1 MMAGLDT
8 LFKLNPGLRPRL
20 ACEIRPEGVIAARA
34 ASTPKRGDKS
44 GAGEPVVAFAALP
57 EGALTP
63 GLKVPN
69 LANRP
74 AIVAAMGEVLEA
86 VSPRDRALTLVVPD
100 AAARVVLLDFDTLP
114 PHRQEALSVV
124 RFRLRKMVPFD
135 VETAAVSYQ
144 TMAHRKDE
152 IGVLVTVMPG
162 EVLAEYEAAAR
173 EAGYEP
179 GAVLPSTLAA
189 VAALGGEGAPLVV
202 NHSQQ
207 SVTTAVTQGDE
218 LLLHRSI
225 DLPAE
230 EDARDE
236 ELARAV
242 ITTLAWYEDT
252 LHAVPAAI
260 GYAGP
265 GGAETAARS
274 RWLRFVDRAPD
285 IEDLVAAPAT
295 GTMTS
300 IPAGVT
306 AGVMG
311 ALAS

>member
-1 MMAGLDT
+1 MAGLESI
-8 LFKLNPGLRPRL
+8 FKPTPGMRPRL
-20 ACEIRPEGVIAARA
+20 ACEIRPEGVVAAYAPRGKHG
-34 ASTPKRGDKS
+34 ASD
-44 GAGEPVVAFAALP
+44 PVLAFAPLP

-74 AIVAAMGEVLEA
+74 AVIAAMSQALDAG
-86 VSPRDRALTLVVPD
+86 SPRDRALTVVVPD
-100 AAARVVLLDFDTLP
+100 AAARVLLLDFDTLP
-114 PHRQEALSVV
+114 SNRHEALPVV

-144 TMAHRKDE
+144 VMAHRNNTVS
-152 IGVLVTVMPG
+152 VLVAVMPG

-189 VAALGGEGAPLVV
+189 VAVLGSEGAPLVV
-202 NHSQQ
+202 NHTGN
-207 SVTTAVTQGDE
+207 SVTTAVAQGDE

-225 DLPAE
+225 ELPSEAGARNE
-230 EDARDE
+230 EI
-236 ELARAV
+236 ARAV

-252 LHAVPAAI
+252 LHAVPDSI

-265 GGAETAARS
+265 GGAAAAAES
-274 RWLRFVDRAPD
+274 RWMGFVDRAPR
-285 IEDLVAAPAT
+285 IEDLVTAPSA
-295 GTMTS
+295 GLMTS
-300 IPAGVT
+300 IPAGVA

-311 ALAS
+311 ALAI

>member
-1 MMAGLDT
+1 MAGLESI
-8 LFKLNPGLRPRL
+8 FKPTPGMRPRL
-20 ACEIRPEGVIAARA
+20 ACEIRPEGVVAAYAPRGKHG
-34 ASTPKRGDKS
+34 ASD
-44 GAGEPVVAFAALP
+44 PVLAFAPLP

-74 AIVAAMGEVLEA
+74 AVIAAMSQALDAG
-86 VSPRDRALTLVVPD
+86 SPRDRALTVVVPD
-100 AAARVVLLDFDTLP
+100 AAARVLLLDFDTLP
-114 PHRQEALSVV
+114 SNRHEALPVV

-144 TMAHRKDE
+144 VIAHRNNTVS
-152 IGVLVTVMPG
+152 VLVAVMPG
-162 EVLAEYEAAAR
+162 EVLAEYEAAVK
-173 EAGYEP
+173 EAGYEQ

-189 VAALGGEGAPLVV
+189 VAVLGSEGAPLVV
-202 NHSQQ
+202 NYCGG

-230 EDARDE
+230 AGARE
-236 ELARAV
+236 EEIARAV

-252 LHAVPAAI
+252 LHAVPASI
-260 GYAGP
+260 GYAGL
-265 GGAETAARS
+265 GGAAAAAES
-274 RWLRFVDRAPD
+274 RWLGFVDRAPR
-285 IEDLVAAPAT
+285 IEDLMPAT
-295 GTMTS
+295 PSGMMTS
-300 IPAGVT
+300 IPAGVA

-311 ALAS
+311 ALAGR